1 MEQKN
6 KPPALVGSVY
16 RSKYINIEGYPY
28 SHFAEMKLG
37 YKSHPF
43 VSGRIRILLQAM
55 CPKAL

>member
-16 RSKYINIEGYPY
+16 RSKYINIEVYPY

-37 YKSHPF
+37 YKKPSICKWQNKDSAPSHVP
-43 VSGRIRILLQAM
+43 
-55 CPKAL
+55 